1 MKRFLFLL
9 SFIVVC
15 SIVVISQDKKD
26 RKDEF
31 VLKLVDD
38 VMSVCEEGKD
48 TTLKSDGVVTSDSV
62 LSYIVRLK
70 SDSVIVDSL
79 SADDKKVIAD
89 FVKVVASKADGDEE
103 KTIVTT
109 VKKSKKTLTFDLD
122 FDALDSLVFEID
134 LDSLDGVKK

>member
-89 FVKVVASKADGDEE
+89 LVKVVASKADGDEE